1 MSGQREQGH
10 GHVYRR
16 DDGQK
21 ARCGGP
27 GLCAECS
34 RDLGSLAA
42 STRPMSGSDAFQNAV
57 EAEIQATFNRARKS

>member
-1 MSGQREQGH
+1 MSGQREQSH

-27 GLCAECS
+27 GMCAECS
-34 RDLGSLAA
+34 RDLGLLAA
-42 STRPMSGSDAFQNAV
+42 STPGSDRFQSAV
-57 EAEIQATFNRARKS
+57 EAELQEMFNRAREA